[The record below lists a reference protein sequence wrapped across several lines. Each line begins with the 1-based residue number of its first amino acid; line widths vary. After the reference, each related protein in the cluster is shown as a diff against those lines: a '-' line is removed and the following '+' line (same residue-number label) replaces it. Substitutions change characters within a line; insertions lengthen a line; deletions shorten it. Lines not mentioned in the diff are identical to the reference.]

1 MAEMITEKA
10 VLPIF
15 AGVHRLN
22 GANISIKLSFMP
34 FSDCKVNEKE
44 MVRVQNRT
52 SCHFFS
58 LVHDIL
64 AYHYK
69 NRKSHF
75 LLQVE

>member
-1 MAEMITEKA
+1 MIFWFVYRKKY
-10 VLPIF
+10 
-15 AGVHRLN
+15 
-22 GANISIKLSFMP
+22 S